1 MEPVVVLSTAPREIA
16 GQIAEILVAHG
27 LAACV
32 NIAEVHSC
40 YTWEGGI
47 CHDEEALLIIKT
59 FQERLDEL
67 ITAVH
72 AVHPYEVPEIISI
85 PITGGFEDY
94 LAWMCMTAGRRST

>member
-16 GQIAEILVAHG
+16 GTIAEILVERG

-40 YTWEGGI
+40 YAWEGGI
-47 CHDEEALLIIKT
+47 CHDDEALLIIKT

-67 ITAVH
+67 IESVRG
-72 AVHPYEVPEIISI
+72 VHPYEVPEIIAV
-85 PITGGFEDY
+85 PITGGFDGY
-94 LAWMCMTAGRRST
+94 LSWMHTVAGCRST